1 MPNRSPIA
9 VQTPKA
15 CNSKKSLILW
25 IMSVDNST
33 CNLDKKL
40 DFGLPL
46 PQILTPKTSTMAF
59 DIEMIK
65 KLYAEMPAKVDAA
78 RKLLA
83 RPLTLSEKI
92 LFSHLHSDQKIANF
106 ERGGSYVDF
115 GPDRVAMQDATA
127 QMALLQFMQAG
138 RPKVAVPS
146 TVHCDHLISAKVE
159 AKQDLQVAT
168 ADSKEVYD
176 FLASVSNKY
185 GLGFWKPGA
194 GIIHQV
200 VLENYAFPGGLMIGT
215 DSHTVNAGGLGMIAI
230 GVGGADACDVM
241 AGLPWELKW
250 PKLIGIKLTGKLN
263 GWTAPKDVILKV
275 AGILTV
281 KGGTGAIVE
290 YFGEGATNMSCT
302 GKGTICNMGAEI
314 GATTSTFGYDASMS
328 RYLQSTGRADVASL
342 ADTVASYLT
351 ADPEVYATPEKY
363 FDEVIHIDLNTL
375 EPHLNGPFTPDLATP
390 ISKMKEVAA
399 ANGWPTKIEV
409 GLIGS
414 CTNSSYEDISRA
426 VSLAKQVSEKGLTMQ
441 SEYLITPG
449 SEQVRYTIERDGFL
463 EVFSQIGAKVFANA
477 CGPCIG
483 MWERVGA
490 EKKEKNTIVHSFNRN
505 FAKRAD
511 GNPNTFAFVGSPE
524 LITALA
530 IAGDLNFNPLTD
542 TLTNNKGEQVK
553 LDAPTGHELPPLGF
567 SVEDA
572 GYQAP
577 AEDGSHVS
585 VVVDPVSKRLQ
596 LLDPFTAWEGTDL
609 KSLRLLIKAKG
620 KCTTD
625 HISMAGPWLKFR
637 GHLDNISN
645 NLLIGAVNF
654 FNEKTDNVKSQLNG
668 QYDTVPNTQRAY
680 KAAGVGTI
688 VVGDENYGEGSSRE
702 HAAMEPRHLG
712 VRVVLTKSFARIHE
726 TNLKKQGMLALTFA
740 DKNDYDKIQEDDAI
754 DVIGLTHFAPDQ
766 PLTLVLTHKDGS
778 TDTIKANHTYNQ
790 QQIEWF
796 KSGGALNIIRKQVGK

>member
-1 MPNRSPIA
+1 
-9 VQTPKA
+9 
-15 CNSKKSLILW
+15 
-25 IMSVDNST
+25 
-33 CNLDKKL
+33 
-40 DFGLPL
+40 
-46 PQILTPKTSTMAF
+46 MAF
-59 DIEMIK
+59 DLDLIQSV
-65 KLYAEMPAKVDAA
+65 YQRMPERVAAA
-78 RKLLA
+78 RQLLG
-83 RPLTLSEKI
+83 RPLTLTEKI
-92 LFSHLHSDQKIANF
+92 LYSHLWDNAAPHSF
-106 ERGGSYVDF
+106 GRGKDYVDF
-115 GPDRVAMQDATA
+115 APDRVAMQDATA

-146 TVHCDHLISAKVE
+146 TVHCDHLITAKTGAGEDLTKATQESA
-159 AKQDLQVAT
+159 
-168 ADSKEVYD
+168 EVYD

-185 GLGFWKPGA
+185 GIGFWKPGA

-200 VLENYAFPGGLMIGT
+200 VLENYAFPGGMMIGT

-263 GWTAPKDVILKV
+263 GWAAPKDVILKV

-290 YFGEGATNMSCT
+290 YFGEGANAMSCT

-314 GATTSTFGYDASMS
+314 GATTSTFGYDDSME
-328 RYLQSTGRADVASL
+328 RYLRATGREAIADAANGVREHL
-342 ADTVASYLT
+342 N
-351 ADPEVYATPEKY
+351 ADPEVYANPSAY
-363 FDEVIHIDLNTL
+363 FDEVIEINLSEL

-390 ISKMKEVAA
+390 ISKMKETAA
-399 ANGWPTKIEV
+399 ANGWPTTVEV

-426 VSLAKQVSEKGLTMQ
+426 VSLAKQVSQKNLKTKA
-441 SEYLITPG
+441 EYMITPG

-463 EVFSQIGAKVFANA
+463 EVFDQIGAKVFANA

-483 MWERVGA
+483 MWDRMGA
-490 EKKEKNTIVHSFNRN
+490 EKQEKNTIVHSFNRN

-511 GNPNTFAFVGSPE
+511 GNPNTYAFVGSPE
-524 LITALA
+524 LVTALA
-530 IAGDLNFNPLTD
+530 IAGDLTFNPLTD
-542 TLTNNKGEQVK
+542 TLINENGEAVK
-553 LDAPTGHELPPLGF
+553 LDPPSGDELPTRGF
-567 SVEDA
+567 AVEDA

-577 AEDGSHVS
+577 AEDGSQVEVKVS
-585 VVVDPVSKRLQ
+585 ANSSRLQ
-596 LLDPFTAWEGTDL
+596 LLDPFAAWEGTDL
-609 KSLRLLIKAKG
+609 DNLKLLIKAKG

-645 NLLIGAVNF
+645 NLLIGAINF
-654 FNEKTDNVKSQLNG
+654 CNEKANEVKNQLTG
-668 QYDTVPNTQRAY
+668 GYDTVPGTQRAY
-680 KAAGVGTI
+680 KAAGIGSV

-712 VRVVLTKSFARIHE
+712 VRAVLVKSFARIHE

-740 DKNDYDKIQEDDAI
+740 DKADYDKIQEADTI
-754 DVIGLTHFAPDQ
+754 SILGLT
-766 PLTLVLTHKDGS
+766 
-778 TDTIKANHTYNQ
+778 
-790 QQIEWF
+790 
-796 KSGGALNIIRKQVGK
+796 